1 MNNNEDDWCHYSGM
15 PSPKAYEEKKKLCDM
30 CNKEL
35 TIGDDPN
42 CCSECWDEN
51 KEYYE

>member
-1 MNNNEDDWCHYSGM
+1 MSSVIYVMNV
-15 PSPKAYEEKKKLCDM
+15 EKRTKMNKCDM
-30 CNKEL
+30 CGKEL

-42 CCSECWDEN
+42 CCSDCWDEN